1 MSDKSDAESTDS
13 VEEIITVR
21 QLPVPR
27 LKQLREDPVFIRTAL
42 DRDSGR
48 GSERTKDSSRDGSSA
63 APFPPIIRLN
73 VGGHL
78 YMTRLSTLL
87 KYSDSMLAAMFS
99 GRHQVDQDKDG
110 NYFLDSNGHIFGQI
124 LEFLRNGSLPEK
136 KDTLMVYRD
145 ANYYGL
151 HELVDKLS
159 LRPEIAAY
167 TVREAQKAQFPNYA
181 EVRELVIRTAIVNAS
196 VNRVGEVNIYAFRK
210 EFVPKAHNFNTLHAC
225 IADQAHVIVGPWESA
240 ADEENFVR
248 CLETDLV
255 EDGYNVKP
263 HEAKRKCRYY
273 NGQTCQKFIFRVT
286 IIFD

>member
-1 MSDKSDAESTDS
+1 MSDKSDAESTYS

-21 QLPVPR
+21 PLPVPR
-27 LKQLREDPVFIRTAL
+27 LKPVRADTLFIKPVL

-48 GSERTKDSSRDGSSA
+48 SSEGTKDSSRDGTSGSS
-63 APFPPIIRLN
+63 FPPIIPLN

-99 GRHQVDQDKDG
+99 GRHQVDKDKDG
-110 NYFLDSNGHIFGQI
+110 NYFLDSNGHVFGQI
-124 LEFLRNGSLPEK
+124 LEFLRNSSLPGKEN
-136 KDTLMVYRD
+136 TLLVYRD

-151 HELVDKLS
+151 HELVDQLS
-159 LRPEIAAY
+159 LRPEIAAI
-167 TVREAQKAQFPNYA
+167 TVREAQKAQFPNYS

-210 EFVPKAHNFNTLHAC
+210 EFVPKAHNFNANHAC
-225 IADQAHVIVGPWESA
+225 VVDQAHVIVGPWESL
-240 ADEENFVR
+240 ADEENYIR
-248 CLETDLV
+248 CLENDLT

-273 NGQTCQKFIFRVT
+273 NGQTCQKFLFRVT